1 MHLNLTSGENAKK
14 YFEMGAAVAGG
25 MDKLRDRPLISALV
39 CPQSPYEIHGESAQV
54 IIESAKAGIP
64 INGNGWSHLPDYPC
78 RDSSRS

>member
-1 MHLNLTSGENAKK
+1 
-14 YFEMGAAVAGG
+14 MGAAVAGG

-64 INGNGWSHLPDYPC
+64 INVLSMAMAGVTSPITLAGTLVDHLKF
-78 RDSSRS
+78 